1 MTSSAWRRPGQRR
14 DQYRLSL
21 SIMERKGAVPR
32 KAAQVRSCSAESTPE
47 FRNQWSVWS
56 SGLELSSANGHFFS
70 ASQISEKGLWASLG
84 DLTHIQLHQKLSPVR
99 THLQEKGIYWGMTP
113 WELVHSD
120 GKLIRRHLGG
130 AELGLLLIKRKCKS
144 AAAPLTKSRLSA
156 LCCVRIWLGGVRI
169 CLHYD
174 LPLLCV

>member
-1 MTSSAWRRPGQRR
+1 MTCSAWRCPGQRR
-14 DQYRLSL
+14 NQYRLSL

-32 KAAQVRSCSAESTPE
+32 KAAQARSCSAESTPE

-70 ASQISEKGLWASLG
+70 ASQISKKGLWASLG
-84 DLTHIQLHQKLSPVR
+84 DLTHIQLHQKLSLVR
-99 THLQEKGIYWGMTP
+99 THLQENGIYWGMTP
-113 WELVHSD
+113 WELVHSNV
-120 GKLIRRHLGG
+120 KFIRRYLGG
-130 AELGLLLIKRKCKS
+130 AELGLLLIKHKCKS

-169 CLHYD
+169 CLCYD
-174 LPLLCV
+174 SPLLCV